1 MHFDIVCK
9 NRSSLKIDLREII
22 LAGLKQSERTEIPIS
37 DNSGELRSAI
47 NDGVAD
53 LLTHLMGKEMSSEMN
68 L

>member
-1 MHFDIVCK
+1 MHFEIVCK
-9 NRSSLKIDLREII
+9 NRSSLKTDSREKI
-22 LAGLKQSERTEIPIS
+22 LAGVKQSERTEIPIL

-53 LLTHLMGKEMSSEMN
+53 LLTHLMGKEMSSEMD